1 MRLGR
6 RIAFRIIQAIGRS
19 ATSLGYSICLAEL
32 IISPAMPSAT
42 TRGGGGVFYP
52 IVQSLSSAFDSE
64 PDPTAGRI
72 GKYLM
77 QVGFHADAVTCIM
90 SLTSMAGNPLCV
102 GLHRRRAHLNAVGGR
117 RHRTGPRLP
126 APRAARPPQDCAAR
140 NQADSECTSDR
151 A

>member
-52 IVQSLSSAFDSE
+52 SVQSLSSAFDSE

-102 GLHRRRAHLNAVGGR
+102 GL
-117 RHRTGPRLP
+117 
-126 APRAARPPQDCAAR
+126 AASAIGV
-140 NQADSECTSDR
+140 ELT
-151 A
+151 

>member
-52 IVQSLSSAFDSE
+52 IE

-102 GLHRRRAHLNAVGGR
+102 GL
-117 RHRTGPRLP
+117 
-126 APRAARPPQDCAAR
+126 AASAIGV
-140 NQADSECTSDR
+140 ELT
-151 A
+151 

>member
-1 MRLGR
+1 MIEWRGPLSRGFIKMRLGR

-102 GLHRRRAHLNAVGGR
+102 GL
-117 RHRTGPRLP
+117 
-126 APRAARPPQDCAAR
+126 AASAIGV
-140 NQADSECTSDR
+140 ELT
-151 A
+151 

>member
-42 TRGGGGVFYP
+42 TRGGGGGFYP

-102 GLHRRRAHLNAVGGR
+102 GL
-117 RHRTGPRLP
+117 
-126 APRAARPPQDCAAR
+126 AASAIGV
-140 NQADSECTSDR
+140 ELT
-151 A
+151 

>member
-52 IVQSLSSAFDSE
+52 IVRSLSEAFGSQ
-64 PDPTAGRI
+64 PGPSSRKNGAY
-72 GKYLM
+72 K
-77 QVGFHADAVTCIM
+77 
-90 SLTSMAGNPLCV
+90 TSRKP
-102 GLHRRRAHLNAVGGR
+102 
-117 RHRTGPRLP
+117 RH
-126 APRAARPPQDCAAR
+126 
-140 NQADSECTSDR
+140 S
-151 A
+151 

>member
-102 GLHRRRAHLNAVGGR
+102 GLIGVEL
-117 RHRTGPRLP
+117 T
-126 APRAARPPQDCAAR
+126 
-140 NQADSECTSDR
+140 
-151 A
+151 

>member
-19 ATSLGYSICLAEL
+19 ATSLG
-32 IISPAMPSAT
+32 SPAMPSAT

-102 GLHRRRAHLNAVGGR
+102 GL
-117 RHRTGPRLP
+117 
-126 APRAARPPQDCAAR
+126 AASAIGV
-140 NQADSECTSDR
+140 ELT
-151 A
+151 

>member
-19 ATSLGYSICLAEL
+19 ATSICLAEL

-42 TRGGGGVFYP
+42 TRRGGGVFYP

-102 GLHRRRAHLNAVGGR
+102 GL
-117 RHRTGPRLP
+117 
-126 APRAARPPQDCAAR
+126 AASAIGV
-140 NQADSECTSDR
+140 ELT
-151 A
+151 